1 MKSKKKNFFFF
12 NKNKSISVIS
22 RIFLSSFIIVA
33 AFYAAPLIVN
43 FAKENLYTI
52 EFKNNSK
59 KILAYKLKNE
69 DETKE
74 EVENF
79 NEEDLLIDIFNLN
92 DLESDTVRLSA
103 STIKQLFED
112 TGYNLKDV
120 RKKKLVK
127 PVALTLLPE
136 EIKRNALVLNKKD
149 KKRKINDLVNGLGQ
163 VKV

>member
-1 MKSKKKNFFFF
+1 MKSKKKNFIFF
-12 NKNKSISVIS
+12 KENKSISIIS
-22 RIFLSSFIIVA
+22 RIFLSSFIIIA
-33 AFYAAPLIVN
+33 AFYVAPLIVN

-52 EFKNNSK
+52 EYKNNSK

-74 EVENF
+74 EVETF
-79 NEEDLLIDIFNLN
+79 SEEDLLIDIFNLN
-92 DLESDTVRLSA
+92 DLETDTIRLSA

-136 EIKRNALVLNKKD
+136 EIKMIENLKIIQKKF
-149 KKRKINDLVNGLGQ
+149 
-163 VKV
+163 